1 MKIIITEEQIRR
13 FNKQDINKGPLGKAI
28 EKIIFNY
35 LGPKK
40 IVDLAVF
47 HNDSVVNSQYVAL
60 VLHNGASDYKL
71 DTKLMSLMSK
81 LLNHSVMIMINDVDF
96 DSKNYYNTNEINES
110 VDKTDLKS
118 LSKFVSSL
126 PRPEELSGNGETGE
140 TSGDDFFWPIVELLD
155 YKSDNDYR
163 RVKSIFMDLYNFTGA
178 LTKEDIILFIK
189 IMNFKINVIDKLH
202 GDKIDD
208 VSDDSWGDLK
218 ADIISRGKDFYN
230 RAISDFDLVQKMA
243 NEMDYKE
250 SFYYGIPYR
259 SDL

>member
-1 MKIIITEEQIRR
+1 MKIIITEEQVKR
-13 FNKQDINKGPLGKAI
+13 FKRDNLNHGKYGKKI
-28 EKIIFNY
+28 EKLSHMYISEM
-35 LGPKK
+35 
-40 IVDLAVF
+40 
-47 HNDSVVNSQYVAL
+47 NDSICDLVCINVNTDTSSTYMVLILSSHYLSSSFESNLSKYIRSFIPVDVWVITNVVYGCNSD
-60 VLHNGASDYKL
+60 N
-71 DTKLMSLMSK
+71 
-81 LLNHSVMIMINDVDF
+81 
-96 DSKNYYNTNEINES
+96 INES
-110 VDKTDLKS
+110 VDKSDLKS
-118 LSKFVSSL
+118 ISKFVSSL

-250 SFYYGIPYR
+250 SFYYGVPYR
-259 SDL
+259 SEL